1 MNLSFRVLVLD
12 GVSPKGVE
20 ILERN
25 PHFTVVVKGSLK
37 EPELIETIK
46 DFDAVVVRSQTK
58 ITAKAIAAANKLAVI
73 GRAGVGVDNVDVDAA
88 TERGIIVMNTPGG
101 NTISTAEH
109 AFSLLLSMARNIP
122 QATASMR
129 EGKWDRKSFQG
140 VELCNK
146 VLGIVGMGRIGSE
159 VARRAIAFGMRVIA
173 YDPYLAAGRARSM
186 QVELADELPT
196 LLTQA
201 DFITVHMPMTP
212 ETKGII
218 DAKAIAQCKKGIRL
232 INCARGG
239 LIVEA
244 DLIAALKSKHVAAA
258 AIDVFEK
265 EPPAPDF
272 ELLKLPNVVL
282 TPHLGA
288 STNEA
293 QESVGIEIAEAIHD
307 FLAQGIVR
315 NAVNAPNVDTR
326 TLAVIRPYLQLG
338 EKLGSALAQLAPKGL
353 DTLLVTY
360 SGKVTEVDTTP
371 VTRTILKGL
380 LTNAGGSE
388 VNEINAPKLAKNC
401 GLNYSETKASQIGDF
416 TDFIRVEVAKGSEKY
431 AISGTF
437 FGPHARIVRI
447 NDFSLEAA
455 PEGYLFIMENKDRPG
470 IVGWIG
476 SLLGKHKVN
485 IASMSLSRTEPG
497 SRALSVLNL
506 DSAPE
511 EDVLKEIAADP
522 DIYSVKVVK
531 L

>member
-1 MNLSFRVLVLD
+1 MSVSFRVLVLD
-12 GVSPKGVE
+12 GVSARGVE
-20 ILERN
+20 LLERA
-25 PHFTVVVKGSLK
+25 PHFNVVVKGSLK

-58 ITAKAIAAANKLAVI
+58 ITAKAIAAANKLVVI
-73 GRAGVGVDNVDVDAA
+73 GRAGVGVDNVDVEAA

-109 AFSLLLSMARNIP
+109 TFSLLLSMARNIP

-129 EGKWDRKSFQG
+129 EGKWDRKTLEG
-140 VELCNK
+140 VEVCNK

-159 VARRAIAFGMRVIA
+159 VARRAIAFGMRVVA

-196 LLTQA
+196 LLQQA
-201 DFITVHMPMTP
+201 DFITVHMPMTA
-212 ETKGII
+212 ETKGILN
-218 DAKAIAQCKKGIRL
+218 AKTIAQCKKGVRL

-244 DLIAALKSKHVAAA
+244 DLIEALKSGHVAGA
-258 AIDVFEK
+258 AIDVYEK
-265 EPPAPDF
+265 EPPAADF
-272 ELLKLPNVVL
+272 ELLKLPKVVL

-288 STNEA
+288 STAEA

-307 FLAQGIVR
+307 YLAQGIVR

-326 TLAVIRPYLQLG
+326 TLGVIRPYLQLG
-338 EKLGSALAQLAPKGL
+338 EKLGTMLAQFAPKGL
-353 DTLLVTY
+353 DTLVVTY
-360 SGKVTEVDTTP
+360 SGKVSEVDTAP

-380 LTNAGGSE
+380 LSNAGGSE
-388 VNEINAPKLAKNC
+388 VNEINAPKFAHNC
-401 GLNYSETKASQIGDF
+401 GLHYTETKASQLGDF
-416 TDFIRVEVAKGSEKY
+416 TDLIRVEVAKGEEKFTV
-431 AISGTF
+431 SGTF

-447 NDFSLEAA
+447 NGFSLEAT

-476 SLLGKHKVN
+476 TMLGKHKIN
-485 IASMSLSRTEPG
+485 IASMSLSRAEPG

-506 DSAPE
+506 DSHPSEAI
-511 EDVLKEIAADP
+511 LKEITADP